1 MCNWIQGLLLLLILA
16 NCISAEHYHIVPNDS
31 TSQCQNY
38 SAGTCFTLAEFAS
51 NISHLDLS
59 NNLTLSF
66 LQGEHLL
73 TKRITI
79 TGPQNIT
86 LTGQNSSNSS
96 AIKCQGT
103 SGFEFGDIQSLN
115 ITYLEFTG
123 CGNMLYSGAI
133 SINRTDMVIIKGC
146 HFTDNHATLGGGAI
160 LVKNMVTLN
169 IEASVFTNNSA
180 SALGN
185 ETSAGGAICVVN
197 GSIFTINSIYI
208 NNNSGYF
215 GGAIYIE
222 SGNVSSTGD
231 YYMSNTADRGGAILV
246 NSGYVSSISDY
257 YINNSADRG
266 GAIYV
271 HSGYVS
277 SISDYYINNSAD
289 RGGAIYVHSGDIS
302 STSDHYINNS
312 AGYGGGAIY
321 IISGNVSSI
330 GDYYMSNT
338 ADVGGAICV
347 YSGNV
352 SSISDYYINNSADT
366 YGAAIYVNSGAIS
379 STSDHYI
386 DNRADRDGGAIFVLY
401 GNISSTSNQYIN
413 NSADNYGGA
422 IIVPYGNIY
431 SSSDNYINNSAYYG
445 GAINVHS
452 GDISSTSDH
461 YINNSAG
468 YGGGAIFIDSG
479 NVSSIGDYYMSNTA
493 DVGGAIGVYSG
504 NISSTSDYYI
514 NNTADHGGAILV
526 HSGNIYSTNDH
537 YINNSAFVSGGAIY
551 VTDSGSCNLNNDS
564 FTINAA
570 AVGAAIYKDRGIL
583 KICLTNI
590 TNNFASNKGTLF
602 LNNVT
607 LMIAEGVNFMNN
619 RGSLY
624 VSSSQVQING
634 AAVFMNNLGDFGGAI
649 TAIQQSNIIFNTA
662 FMVTISNNSATYGGG
677 IYLAQSNLQVY
688 HPFELTDNKASEYG
702 GGIYASRS
710 VIEFKSEQTQ
720 TLQITNNTALNGGAL
735 CAIASTIQISNT
747 FVDFN
752 SNTAITNGGAM
763 YLGQNSK
770 IQLFKNKPDYL
781 SDDNLHVRLDFT
793 SNTAKKGGAIYV
805 ADNTNDGVLCQ
816 GADREVNQAE
826 CFIQTLGTYNNVN
839 STNRTYINTFL
850 TNNTALISGSDIYGG
865 LLDQCTLSLDAELV
879 TLIRQSHGFDYI
891 KASTQIEQIID
902 YSQYAISHPDYLINN
917 ITKSD
922 VLGLISSDGILN
934 FCSNHLLSPNHSHP
948 AVSINKG
955 ELFTVSVVVVDQ
967 VGNPVNATVSSSLSS
982 ESGNG
987 HFKGGQSE
995 QQVGNNCTELEY
1007 NVYPQD
1013 SSAQLY
1019 LHLYAEGSCGYN
1031 IEVSKLTLNLTFLPC
1046 ECPVGLQPSSKT
1058 ECICECDRRLTL
1070 HQITSCFAKNGTVQ
1084 LETNVW
1090 IGLSNSTNE
1099 TGFVIH
1105 DCPFDYCVIKPVN
1118 ISLNSPDSADEQC
1131 AYNRT
1136 GSLCGMCKD
1145 LSLVFGSS
1153 RCQECSS
1160 YYIFLL
1166 IPFALAGVALVVFI
1180 LLFNMTVATGTIHGL
1195 IFYANIFTANHSV
1208 FVPFA
1213 TPNFLTVFVSWLN
1226 LDLGIDTCFYN
1237 GMDSYGKF
1245 LLQLVFPTYVF
1256 VLIGT
1261 TIVLCEVSRKF
1272 ANLLGNRNP
1281 VAALCTLILLSYS
1294 KLIRT
1299 IITALQFTYLD
1310 YPNGSH
1316 EIVWLYD
1323 ANVPYFTVSH
1333 IPRFIAA
1340 FIIIILGAIYPI
1352 LLLFGQWFPRC
1363 SDRKFMKWAKN
1374 TKYNAFIDAY
1384 HAPFTPRH
1392 RYWMGLLL
1400 FALTT
1405 HNFVAAMTAESPTPI
1420 LLAGCIALGLI
1431 LLRVINTRIYKNRLQ
1446 DSLET
1451 LFLTNVAILAI
1462 ATLYNIIREMKENQ
1476 LALANTSM
1484 AISFLLFLIIL
1495 GYHLYKYILKGT
1507 RVWARV
1513 TQLRQQIVQHR
1524 DRHREFDPVP
1534 LEDEDNVQDDPV
1546 REMQPPYTDDNDT
1559 DPIDL
1564 PHHYDPPVIV
1574 PAVRY
1579 DQPREPALDI
1589 LDPITT
1595 DDYRQLNQPPAP
1607 RPRQVPTT
1615 TVIDFV
1621 RPHCNVDRVDHQ

>member
-31 TSQCQNY
+31 TSQCQRY

-51 NISHLDLS
+51 NISHFDLN
-59 NNLTLSF
+59 NNLTLRF
-66 LQGEHLL
+66 LPGEHLL
-73 TKRITI
+73 TKRLAII
-79 TGPQNIT
+79 GPQNIT
-86 LTGQNSSNSS
+86 MTGQNSSNSS
-96 AIKCQGT
+96 IIKCQGT

-115 ITYLEFTG
+115 IEYLEFTG
-123 CGNMLYSGAI
+123 CGNVSYGGAI
-133 SINRTDMVIIKGC
+133 SINRVEIFLVSGC
-146 HFTDNHATLGGGAI
+146 HFIDNHVTHEGGAV
-160 LVKNMVTLN
+160 LVINTVTMK
-169 IEASVFTNNSA
+169 IEDSLFNNNSA

-185 ETSAGGAICVVN
+185 CGGAICVVN
-197 GSIFTINSIYI
+197 GSIFTINSIYM
-208 NNNSGYF
+208 NNNAYV
-215 GGAIYIE
+215 GGAIYINL
-222 SGNVSSTGD
+222 GNISSITD
-231 YYMSNTADRGGAILV
+231 YYMNNSAYIGGAIFV
-246 NSGYVSSISDY
+246 NSGNISSTNDY
-257 YINNSADRG
+257 YINNSADSDG

-271 HSGYVS
+271 YSGNI
-277 SISDYYINNSAD
+277 ISTNDRYINNSAGSAD
-289 RGGAIYVHSGDIS
+289 NGGAINVNSGDIFSSSDQYINNTAVSGGAIFVLSGNIYSSSDQYINNSANSGGVITVYFGNIYSTSDHYMNNTADDIGGAIYVYSGNIY
-302 STSDHYINNS
+302 STYDHYINNS
-312 AGYGGGAIY
+312 ADDGGAIY
-321 IISGNVSSI
+321 VN
-330 GDYYMSNT
+330 
-338 ADVGGAICV
+338 
-347 YSGNV
+347 
-352 SSISDYYINNSADT
+352 
-366 YGAAIYVNSGAIS
+366 YGHIS
-379 STSDHYI
+379 SSSD
-386 DNRADRDGGAIFVLY
+386 
-401 GNISSTSNQYIN
+401 QYIN
-413 NSADNYGGA
+413 NSADNGGGA
-422 IIVPYGNIY
+422 IFVFSGIIY
-431 SSSDNYINNSAYYG
+431 STNDYYINNSAV
-445 GAINVHS
+445 I
-452 GDISSTSDH
+452 
-461 YINNSAG
+461 
-468 YGGGAIFIDSG
+468 
-479 NVSSIGDYYMSNTA
+479 
-493 DVGGAIGVYSG
+493 
-504 NISSTSDYYI
+504 
-514 NNTADHGGAILV
+514 
-526 HSGNIYSTNDH
+526 
-537 YINNSAFVSGGAIY
+537 GGAIY
-551 VTDSGSCNLNNDS
+551 MNSGSCNLNNDS
-564 FTINAA
+564 FRINTADEG
-570 AVGAAIYKDRGIL
+570 AVIYKDGGIL
-583 KICLTNI
+583 KIGQTNI
-590 TNNFASNKGTLF
+590 TNNIASYEGSLF
-602 LNNVT
+602 LKSAT
-607 LMIAEGVNFMNN
+607 LMIAEEVNFMNN

-624 VSSSQVQING
+624 VSSTQVQING
-634 AAVFMNNLGDFGGAI
+634 AAVFRNNLGDFGGAI
-649 TAIQQSNIIFNTA
+649 TAIQRSQIIFNTTS
-662 FMVTISNNSATYGGG
+662 MVTISNNTATYGGG
-677 IYLAQSNLQVY
+677 IYLAQSNLHVY
-688 HPFELTDNKASEYG
+688 HPFKLTDNKASEYG

-710 VIEFKSEQTQ
+710 EIEFSPDQTQ
-720 TLQITNNTALNGGAL
+720 TLEITNNTALNGGAL
-735 CAIASTIQISNT
+735 CAIASNIQISKKST
-747 FVDFN
+747 IDFN

-770 IQLFKNKPDYL
+770 IHLLKNKPDYL
-781 SDDNLHVRLDFT
+781 RDDDLVHVRLDFT
-793 SNTAKKGGAIYV
+793 SNSAEKGGAIYV
-805 ADNTNDGVLCQ
+805 AHNTNDGVLCQ
-816 GADREVNQAE
+816 GADREINQAE
-826 CFIQTLGTYNNVN
+826 CFIQTLTTYGQVN
-839 STNRTYINTFL
+839 TTNLVFINTFF
-850 TNNTALISGSDIYGG
+850 TNNTALISGSDIFGG
-865 LLDQCTLSLDAELV
+865 LLDQCSLNARTEL
-879 TLIRQSHGFDYI
+879 TWFSEYKSYWNGFDYI
-891 KASTQIEQIID
+891 KATTQIEQIVY
-902 YSQYAISHPDYLINN
+902 YSQYARSHPDYLINK

-922 VLGLISSDGILN
+922 VKELISSDGILN
-934 FCSNHLLSPNHSHP
+934 FCSNHVLSPNHSHP

-955 ELFTVSVVVVDQ
+955 EVFTVGVVVVDQ

-995 QQVGNNCTELEY
+995 QQVGKQCTELEY

-1019 LHLYAEGSCGYN
+1019 IHLYAEGPCGYN

-1046 ECPVGLQPSSKT
+1046 ECPVGFQPSSSQT
-1058 ECICECDRRLTL
+1058 ECICECDRRLTQ

-1084 LETNVW
+1084 LETNIW
-1090 IGLSNSTNE
+1090 IGLSNSTNG

-1105 DCPFDYCVIKPVN
+1105 DCPFDYCVEKPVY
-1118 ISLNSPDSADEQC
+1118 ISLSSPDSADEQC

-1153 RCQECSS
+1153 RCQECSN

-1166 IPFALAGVALVVFI
+1166 VPFALAGIALVAFI

-1195 IFYANIFTANHSV
+1195 IFYANILTANHSV

-1213 TPNFLTVFVSWLN
+1213 TPNFLTVFISWLN
-1226 LDLGIDTCFYN
+1226 LDLGIETCFYN

-1245 LLQLVFPTYVF
+1245 LLQLAFPTFVF

-1261 TIVLCEVSRKF
+1261 IIVLCEVSRKF

-1310 YPNGSH
+1310 YPNGSS

-1340 FIIIILGAIYPI
+1340 FIIIILGAIYTI

-1405 HNFVAAMTAESPTPI
+1405 HNMVAAMSADSPAPI
-1420 LLAGCIALGLI
+1420 LSAGSISVGLI
-1431 LLRVINTRIYKNRLQ
+1431 LLRVINTRIYKNNLQ

-1451 LFLTNVAILAI
+1451 LFLTNIVILTVA
-1462 ATLYNIIREMKENQ
+1462 TFYTRETNENQ
-1476 LALANTSM
+1476 VALANTSM
-1484 AISFLLFLIIL
+1484 AISFILFLINI
-1495 GYHLYKYILKGT
+1495 GYHFYMYILKGT
-1507 RVWARV
+1507 LVWARV

-1534 LEDEDNVQDDPV
+1534 LEDEDNEQDDPV

-1559 DPIDL
+1559 DSIDL

-1579 DQPREPALDI
+1579 DQPREPDLDI

-1607 RPRQVPTT
+1607 RSRQVPTT

-1621 RPHCNVDRVDHQ
+1621 QPHRNVDRVDHP

>member
-1 MCNWIQGLLLLLILA
+1 MPHSVTGISTTMCNWIQGLLLLLILA

-31 TSQCQNY
+31 TSQCQRY

-59 NNLTLSF
+59 NHLTLRF
-66 LQGEHLL
+66 LPGEHLL
-73 TKRITI
+73 TERLAV
-79 TGPQNIT
+79 TGPQNIA
-86 LTGQNSSNSS
+86 LRGQNTSNSS
-96 AIKCQGT
+96 TIKCQGT

-115 ITYLEFTG
+115 VEYMEFTG
-123 CGNMLYSGAI
+123 CGNVLYGGAI
-133 SINRTDMVIIKGC
+133 SINTVDMFLVSGC
-146 HFTDNHATLGGGAI
+146 HFVDNHATLVGGAI
-160 LVKNMVTLN
+160 LVKNTVTLN
-169 IEASVFTNNSA
+169 IKASVFNNNSV

-185 ETSAGGAICVVN
+185 ETYAGGAICVVN
-197 GSIFTINSIYI
+197 GSIFTINSIYM
-208 NNNSGYF
+208 NNNAYF
-215 GGAIYIE
+215 GGAIYID
-222 SGNVSSTGD
+222 SGYISSITDYYINNTADVGGAIYVKSGDISSTGD
-231 YYMSNTADRGGAILV
+231 QYINNSAVNVGGAIYV
-246 NSGYVSSISDY
+246 HSGNITSTSDY
-257 YINNSADRG
+257 YINNSADGDG

-271 HSGYVS
+271 YSGNITS
-277 SISDYYINNSAD
+277 ASDQYINNSAD
-289 RGGAIYVHSGDIS
+289 GDGGAIFVHSGNINSTSDQYMYNSAEDGGAILVFSGNISSTNDQYMNNSADYGGAICGIYGHIS
-302 STSDHYINNS
+302 STSDQYINNS
-312 AGYGGGAIY
+312 
-321 IISGNVSSI
+321 
-330 GDYYMSNT
+330 
-338 ADVGGAICV
+338 
-347 YSGNV
+347 
-352 SSISDYYINNSADT
+352 
-366 YGAAIYVNSGAIS
+366 
-379 STSDHYI
+379 
-386 DNRADRDGGAIFVLY
+386 ADRDGGAIFVYSGNITSASDQYINNSADIGGAIFVLS
-401 GNISSTSNQYIN
+401 GNISSTSNRYIN
-413 NSADNYGGA
+413 NSADN
-422 IIVPYGNIY
+422 
-431 SSSDNYINNSAYYG
+431 
-445 GAINVHS
+445 
-452 GDISSTSDH
+452 
-461 YINNSAG
+461 
-468 YGGGAIFIDSG
+468 GGGAIFVSG
-479 NVSSIGDYYMSNTA
+479 D
-493 DVGGAIGVYSG
+493 
-504 NISSTSDYYI
+504 ISSTSDYYI
-514 NNTADHGGAILV
+514 NNSAGGNYGGAIYV
-526 HSGNIYSTNDH
+526 SSGNLTSTNDH
-537 YINNSAFVSGGAIY
+537 YINNSAVIGGAIY
-551 VTDSGSCNLNNDS
+551 MVSGSCNLCNDS
-564 FTINAA
+564 FTINTAA
-570 AVGAAIYKDRGIL
+570 EGAAIYKDGGGIL
-583 KICLTNI
+583 KIGQTNI
-590 TNNFASNKGTLF
+590 INNFASNKSILYLDT
-602 LNNVT
+602 VT

-624 VSSSQVQING
+624 VSSTQVQING
-634 AAVFMNNLGDFGGAI
+634 AAAFMNNLGGFGGAI
-649 TAIQQSNIIFNTA
+649 TAIQQSQIIFNTTC
-662 FMVTISNNSATYGGG
+662 MVTISNNTATYGGG
-677 IYLAQSNLQVY
+677 IYLAQSNLHVY

-702 GGIYASRS
+702 GGIYTSRS
-710 VIEFKSEQTQ
+710 EIEFKSEQSR
-720 TLQITNNTALNGGAL
+720 TLQIFSNTALNGGAL
-735 CAIASTIQISNT
+735 CAIASNIQITNT

-752 SNTAITNGGAM
+752 SNTATMNGGAM

-770 IQLFKNKPDYL
+770 IQLIKHKPQYVWDY
-781 SDDNLHVRLDFT
+781 NLYVRLDFT

-805 ADNTNDGVLCQ
+805 AHNTNDGVLCQ

-826 CFIQTLGTYNNVN
+826 CFIQTLASYNILN
-839 STNRTYINTFL
+839 STNITYINTFL

-865 LLDQCTLSLDAELV
+865 LLDQCTMNPRAEL
-879 TLIRQSHGFDYI
+879 LLYIEKLYGFDYI
-891 KASTQIEQIID
+891 KATTQIEQIID
-902 YSQYAISHPDYLINN
+902 YSQYAKSHPDYLINN

-922 VLGLISSDGILN
+922 VIELISSDGILN
-934 FCSNHLLSPNHSHP
+934 FCSDNVISHYHSHP

-995 QQVGNNCTELEY
+995 QQVGKQCTELEY

-1013 SSAQLY
+1013 NSAQLHI
-1019 LHLYAEGSCGYN
+1019 HLYAEGPCGNN

-1046 ECPVGLQPSSKT
+1046 ECPVGFQPSSSQT

-1090 IGLSNSTNE
+1090 IGLSNYTNG
-1099 TGFVIH
+1099 TGFVFH
-1105 DCPFDYCVIKPVN
+1105 DCPFDYCVQKPVN
-1118 ISLNSPDSADEQC
+1118 ISLSSSDSADEQC

-1145 LSLVFGSS
+1145 LSLVFGSL
-1153 RCQECSS
+1153 RCQKCSN

-1166 IPFALAGVALVVFI
+1166 IPFALAGIALVAFI

-1195 IFYANIFTANHSV
+1195 IFYANILTANHSV

-1213 TPNFLTVFVSWLN
+1213 TPNFLTVFISWLN
-1226 LDLGIDTCFYN
+1226 LNLGIETCFYD

-1245 LLQLVFPTYVF
+1245 LLQLAFPTYVF

-1261 TIVLCEVSRKF
+1261 TIVLCEVSKKF
-1272 ANLLGNRNP
+1272 GTLLGNRNP

-1310 YPNGSH
+1310 HQNGSR
-1316 EIVWLYD
+1316 EIVWLYN

-1340 FIIIILGAIYPI
+1340 FIIIILGAIYTI
-1352 LLLFGQWFPRC
+1352 LLLFGQWFSRC

-1384 HAPFTPRH
+1384 HAPFTPKH

-1400 FALTT
+1400 LALTT
-1405 HNFVAAMTAESPTPI
+1405 HSIVAAMSANSPAPI
-1420 LLAGCIALGLI
+1420 LSAGCISVGLM
-1431 LLRVINTRIYKNRLQ
+1431 LLRIINTRIYKNSLQ

-1451 LFLTNVAILAI
+1451 LFLTNIVILTVA
-1462 ATLYNIIREMKENQ
+1462 TYHIRETNENQ
-1476 LALANTSM
+1476 LALVNTSI
-1484 AISFLLFLIIL
+1484 AISFILFLIII
-1495 GYHLYKYILKGT
+1495 GYHFYMYILKGT

-1524 DRHREFDPVP
+1524 DRHREYDPVP
-1534 LEDEDNVQDDPV
+1534 LEDEDNELDDPV
-1546 REMQPPYTDDNDT
+1546 REMQPLYTDDNDT
-1559 DPIDL
+1559 DSIDL

-1589 LDPITT
+1589 LVPITT

-1621 RPHCNVDRVDHQ
+1621 RPHRNVDRVDHQ